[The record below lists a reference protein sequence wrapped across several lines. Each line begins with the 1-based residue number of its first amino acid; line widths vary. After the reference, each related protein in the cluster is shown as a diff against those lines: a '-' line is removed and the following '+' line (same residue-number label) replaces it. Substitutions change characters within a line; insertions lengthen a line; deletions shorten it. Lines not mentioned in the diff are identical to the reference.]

1 MFLFSNRERKASRN
15 GALRTL
21 DFAMTGIEGKDNCQ
35 KIVDILG
42 LRTIFPLFMKPP
54 KGNKR
59 SGETRTE
66 NEGSTVHIEF
76 YFYLIEFFRTC
87 YIVYCFVNK
96 KLYWFKSS
104 TCIK

>member
-1 MFLFSNRERKASRN
+1 MEFREKKASRN

-42 LRTIFPLFMKPP
+42 LRPIFPLFMKPP

-59 SGETRTE
+59 SGETRAE
-66 NEGSTVHIEF
+66 NEGRIIKF
-76 YFYLIEFFRTC
+76 RFFS
-87 YIVYCFVNK
+87 VN
-96 KLYWFKSS
+96 F
-104 TCIK
+104 I